1 MEPYTWL
8 KIETSNG
15 ELIEV
20 DRNEII
26 EPYIEDD
33 GVMYYPPIPLH
44 KRMID
49 FIKSCFYYSKLK
61 KYAKQQGGWMKTYI
75 SNTGRFQY
83 AWWHCRKGIYSGWWG
98 K

>member
-20 DRNEII
+20 DRNEMI
-26 EPYIEDD
+26 ESYIEND
-33 GVMYYPPIPLH
+33 GMVRYPSIPIH
-44 KRMID
+44 KRIID
-49 FIKSCFYYSKLK
+49 FIKSWFYYPKLK
-61 KYAKQQGGWMKTYI
+61 RYAMEQGGWMKIYI
-75 SNTGRFQY
+75 SNIGRFQY